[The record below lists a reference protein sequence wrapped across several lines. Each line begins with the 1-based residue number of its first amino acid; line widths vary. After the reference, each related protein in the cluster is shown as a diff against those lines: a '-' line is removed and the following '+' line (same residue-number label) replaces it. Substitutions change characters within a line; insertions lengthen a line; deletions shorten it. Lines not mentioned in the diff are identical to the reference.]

1 MNRYLL
7 FLVTSFVIATGIA
20 KGQPLEG
27 GQDVHGWSKAVWGSS
42 RQQIKGIF
50 AEAIALAEDQRVT
63 PPNVLCDLGL
73 KDFKIL
79 DTTRSN
85 NYLTFDVNFC
95 FASKGELNQV
105 MLVRQF
111 RIPKDKIDLA
121 LEGLL
126 DETQKEFTATGTMLI
141 EKYGA
146 PTFRDDTEDI
156 RRFLGRTVHLPMRTR
171 LWKFPSSVIT
181 LRMDCHL
188 PIRFRLPICDHRP
201 MTAFSRNV
209 LTRDRSRS
217 A

>member
-1 MNRYLL
+1 MNPPLL
-7 FLVTSFVIATGIA
+7 LSVISFVIATGIA

-27 GQDVHGWSKAVWGSS
+27 GQDVDGWSKAVWGSS

-63 PPNVLCDLGL
+63 PPNVVCDLRL

-111 RIPKDKIDLA
+111 RIPEEKIDLA

-146 PTFRDDTEDI
+146 PTFRDDTEGI

-181 LRMDCHL
+181 LRMDCFL
-188 PIRFRLPICDHRP
+188 PFAHSLSITYKRP
-201 MTAFSRNV
+201 PTSNG
-209 LTRDRSRS
+209 L
-217 A
+217 